1 MADGHTHLAP
11 TPTTTKVN
19 PYVVAMD
26 QRAREI
32 AALADLSRRS
42 GEALKATGGDKLA
55 ALKLMLGVA
64 S

>member
-1 MADGHTHLAP
+1 MPFDTAP
-11 TPTTTKVN
+11 TPTTTEVN
-19 PYVVAMD
+19 PYVVAME
-26 QRAREI
+26 QRAAEI

-42 GEALKATGGDKLA
+42 REALKATGGDKLA